1 MELAIVSA
9 EGSRDVLILPLHR
22 TPTRAN
28 SPRVTLALILANV
41 FVFCFLQSGDDYV
54 RERALD
60 YYASADLAEEEFPAY
75 RG

>member
-28 SPRVTLALILANV
+28 SPRVTLAL
-41 FVFCFLQSGDDYV
+41 FCFLQSGDDHV